1 LRNIDEKKHKGMLRI
16 QNVTKAFGALMAV
29 HDVSLEIG
37 DAGITGLV
45 GPNGSGKST
54 LFHLITGFY
63 RLDQG
68 AIFFGRHSIGRLPP
82 HKISRLGL
90 IRSFQHTRPLQFMT
104 VLDNL
109 IAAAPGQ
116 AGERIW
122 PLFLKPA
129 RVRREENDLR
139 ERARD
144 ILRSLD
150 LLPLADELAGSL
162 SYGQQKLMELA
173 RILMAGPRLILLD
186 EPTAG
191 INPTLIR
198 RLVDLLHRL
207 CAQGIQIFLIEHNM
221 PLVAELCQ
229 HLFVMD
235 SGELI
240 FSGTPRQAR
249 EEPRV
254 IEAYLGR
261 ESHAA

>member
-1 LRNIDEKKHKGMLRI
+1 MLRI
-16 QNVTKAFGALMAV
+16 QNVTKSFGALTAV
-29 HDVSLEIG
+29 QGVSLETG
-37 DAGITGLV
+37 DTAITGLV

-54 LFHLITGFY
+54 LFHLVTGFY

-68 AIFFGRHSIGRLPP
+68 EIFFGRHSIGRLSP
-82 HKISRLGL
+82 HEISRRGL
-90 IRSFQHTRPLQFMT
+90 IRSFQHTRPLPFMT

-109 IAAAPGQ
+109 IAAAPAQ
-116 AGERIW
+116 TGERIW
-122 PLFLKPA
+122 PLFFIPA

-139 ERARD
+139 EKARG
-144 ILRSLD
+144 ILGLLD
-150 LLPLADELAGSL
+150 LLPLANELAGRL
-162 SYGQQKLMELA
+162 SYGQQKLMDLG

-198 RLVDLLHRL
+198 RLVEVLHRL
-207 CAQGIQIFLIEHNM
+207 CEQGIQIFLIEHNM
-221 PLVAELCQ
+221 PLVSELCR
-229 HLFVMD
+229 HVFVMD

-240 FSGTPRQAR
+240 FSGTPKQAR

-261 ESHAA
+261 ENHAA

>member
-1 LRNIDEKKHKGMLRI
+1 
-16 QNVTKAFGALMAV
+16 
-29 HDVSLEIG
+29 LEIG
-37 DAGITGLV
+37 ETAITGLV

-54 LFHLITGFY
+54 LFHLVTGFY

-68 AIFFGRHSIGRLPP
+68 EIFFGRHSIGRLSP
-82 HKISRLGL
+82 HEISRRGL
-90 IRSFQHTRPLQFMT
+90 IRSFQHTRPLPFMT

-109 IAAAPGQ
+109 IAAAPAQ
-116 AGERIW
+116 TGERIW
-122 PLFLKPA
+122 PLFFVPA

-139 ERARD
+139 EKARG
-144 ILRSLD
+144 ILGLLD
-150 LLPLADELAGSL
+150 LLPLADELAGRL
-162 SYGQQKLMELA
+162 SYGQQKLMDLG

-198 RLVDLLHRL
+198 RLVDVIHRL
-207 CAQGIQIFLIEHNM
+207 CEQGIQIFLIEHNM
-221 PLVAELCQ
+221 PLVSELCR
-229 HLFVMD
+229 HVFVMD

-240 FSGTPRQAR
+240 FSGTPKQAR

-261 ESHAA
+261 ENHAA

>member
-1 LRNIDEKKHKGMLRI
+1 MLRI

-63 RLDQG
+63 RLDHG

-116 AGERIW
+116 AGELIW

-144 ILRSLD
+144 ILKLLD

-162 SYGQQKLMELA
+162 SYGQQKLMELG

-198 RLVDLLHRL
+198 RLVDVLHRL

-261 ESHAA
+261 ENHAA

>member
-1 LRNIDEKKHKGMLRI
+1 
-16 QNVTKAFGALMAV
+16 
-29 HDVSLEIG
+29 
-37 DAGITGLV
+37 
-45 GPNGSGKST
+45 
-54 LFHLITGFY
+54 
-63 RLDQG
+63 
-68 AIFFGRHSIGRLPP
+68 
-82 HKISRLGL
+82 
-90 IRSFQHTRPLQFMT
+90 MT

-116 AGERIW
+116 TGERIW

-139 ERARD
+139 EKARG
-144 ILRSLD
+144 ILRLLD
-150 LLPLADELAGSL
+150 LLPLADELAGRL
-162 SYGQQKLMELA
+162 SYGQQKLMELG

-198 RLVDLLHRL
+198 RLVDVIHRL
-207 CAQGIQIFLIEHNM
+207 CEQGIQIFLIEHNM
-221 PLVAELCQ
+221 PLVAKLCQ
-229 HLFVMD
+229 HVFVMD

-240 FSGTPRQAR
+240 FSGTPKQAR

-261 ESHAA
+261 ENHAA

>member
-1 LRNIDEKKHKGMLRI
+1 MLRI
-16 QNVTKAFGALMAV
+16 QNATKAFGALMAV
-29 HDVSLEIG
+29 QDVSLEIG
-37 DAGITGLV
+37 DTGITGLI

-63 RLDQG
+63 RLDRG
-68 AIFFGRHSIGRLPP
+68 AIYFGRHSIGRLPP

-129 RVRREENDLR
+129 RVRREESDLR
-139 ERARD
+139 QRARD
-144 ILRSLD
+144 ILKSVD

-162 SYGQQKLMELA
+162 SYGQQKLMDLA

-198 RLVDLLHRL
+198 RLVEVLHRL
-207 CAQGIQIFLIEHNM
+207 CVQGIQIFLIEHNM

-229 HLFVMD
+229 QLFVMD

-261 ESHAA
+261 ENHAA

>member
-1 LRNIDEKKHKGMLRI
+1 
-16 QNVTKAFGALMAV
+16 
-29 HDVSLEIG
+29 LEIG
-37 DAGITGLV
+37 ETAITGLV

-54 LFHLITGFY
+54 LFHLVTGFY

-68 AIFFGRHSIGRLPP
+68 EIFFGRHSIGRLSP
-82 HKISRLGL
+82 HEISRRGL
-90 IRSFQHTRPLQFMT
+90 IRSFQHTRPLPFMT

-109 IAAAPGQ
+109 IAAAPAQ
-116 AGERIW
+116 TGERIW
-122 PLFLKPA
+122 PLFFIPA

-139 ERARD
+139 EKARG
-144 ILRSLD
+144 ILGLLD
-150 LLPLADELAGSL
+150 LLPLADELAGRL
-162 SYGQQKLMELA
+162 SYGQQKLMDLG

-198 RLVDLLHRL
+198 RLVEVLHRL
-207 CAQGIQIFLIEHNM
+207 CEQGIQIFLIEHNM
-221 PLVAELCQ
+221 PLVSELCR
-229 HLFVMD
+229 HVFVMD

-240 FSGTPRQAR
+240 FSGTPKQAR

-261 ESHAA
+261 ENHAA

>member
-1 LRNIDEKKHKGMLRI
+1 MLRI

-29 HDVSLEIG
+29 QGVSLEIG
-37 DAGITGLV
+37 DTGVTGLV

-68 AIFFGRHSIGRLPP
+68 DIFFGRNSIGRLPP
-82 HKISRLGL
+82 HVISRLGL
-90 IRSFQHTRPLQFMT
+90 IRSFQHTRPLPFMT

-116 AGERIW
+116 TGERIW
-122 PLFLKPA
+122 PLFFKPA
-129 RVRREENDLR
+129 TVRQEENDLR
-139 ERARD
+139 EKARG
-144 ILRSLD
+144 ILRLLD
-150 LLPLADELAGSL
+150 LLPLADELAGRL
-162 SYGQQKLMELA
+162 SYGQQKLMELG

-198 RLVDLLHRL
+198 RLVDVIHRL
-207 CAQGIQIFLIEHNM
+207 CEQGIQIFLIEHNM
-221 PLVAELCQ
+221 PLVAKLCQ
-229 HLFVMD
+229 QVFVMD

-240 FSGTPRQAR
+240 FSGTPKQAR

-261 ESHAA
+261 ENHAA

>member
-1 LRNIDEKKHKGMLRI
+1 MLRI
-16 QNVTKAFGALMAV
+16 QNVTKSFGALTAV
-29 HDVSLEIG
+29 QGVSLEIG
-37 DAGITGLV
+37 ETAITGLV

-54 LFHLITGFY
+54 LFHLVTGFY

-68 AIFFGRHSIGRLPP
+68 EIFFGRHSIGRLSP
-82 HKISRLGL
+82 HEISRRGL
-90 IRSFQHTRPLQFMT
+90 IRSFQHTRPLPFMT

-109 IAAAPGQ
+109 IAAAPAQ
-116 AGERIW
+116 TGERIW
-122 PLFLKPA
+122 PLFFIPA

-139 ERARD
+139 EKARG
-144 ILRSLD
+144 ILGLLD
-150 LLPLADELAGSL
+150 LLPLADELAGRL
-162 SYGQQKLMELA
+162 SYGQQKLMDLG

-198 RLVDLLHRL
+198 RLVDVIHRL
-207 CAQGIQIFLIEHNM
+207 CEQGIQIFLIEHNM
-221 PLVAELCQ
+221 PLVAKLCRQ
-229 HLFVMD
+229 VFVMD

-240 FSGTPRQAR
+240 FSGTPKQAR

-261 ESHAA
+261 ENHAA

>member
-1 LRNIDEKKHKGMLRI
+1 MLRI

-29 HDVSLEIG
+29 HGVSLEIG
-37 DAGITGLV
+37 DTGVTGLV

-82 HKISRLGL
+82 HAISRLGL
-90 IRSFQHTRPLQFMT
+90 IRSFQHTRPLPFMT

-116 AGERIW
+116 TGELIW

-129 RVRREENDLR
+129 MVRREENDLR
-139 ERARD
+139 EKARG
-144 ILRSLD
+144 ILRLLD
-150 LLPLADELAGSL
+150 LLPLADELAGRL
-162 SYGQQKLMELA
+162 SYGQQKLMELG

-191 INPTLIR
+191 INPTLIQ
-198 RLVDLLHRL
+198 RLVEVLHQL
-207 CAQGIQIFLIEHNM
+207 CEQGIQIFIIEHNM
-221 PLVAELCQ
+221 PLVAKLCQ
-229 HLFVMD
+229 HVFVMD

-240 FSGTPRQAR
+240 FSGTPKQAR

-261 ESHAA
+261 ENHAA

>member
-1 LRNIDEKKHKGMLRI
+1 MLRI

-63 RLDQG
+63 RLDHG

-144 ILRSLD
+144 ILKSLD

-173 RILMAGPRLILLD
+173 RILMAGSRLILLTS
-186 EPTAG
+186 PRG
-191 INPTLIR
+191 NKSYFNPTVGGRPSSALR
-198 RLVDLLHRL
+198 TGHSNLSHR
-207 CAQGIQIFLIEHNM
+207 AQ
-221 PLVAELCQ
+221 
-229 HLFVMD
+229 
-235 SGELI
+235 
-240 FSGTPRQAR
+240 
-249 EEPRV
+249 
-254 IEAYLGR
+254 
-261 ESHAA
+261 HAAGSRALPAFIRHGFGRAYFLGNTETSPGRTSGHRSLSGAGKPCCLRWSG

>member
-1 LRNIDEKKHKGMLRI
+1 MLRI
-16 QNVTKAFGALMAV
+16 QNVTKSFGALTAV
-29 HDVSLEIG
+29 QGVSLEIG
-37 DAGITGLV
+37 ETAITGLV

-54 LFHLITGFY
+54 LFHLVTGFY

-68 AIFFGRHSIGRLPP
+68 EIFFGRHSIGRLSP
-82 HKISRLGL
+82 HEISRRGL
-90 IRSFQHTRPLQFMT
+90 IRSFQHTRPLPFMT

-109 IAAAPGQ
+109 IAAAPAQ
-116 AGERIW
+116 TGERIW
-122 PLFLKPA
+122 PLFFIPA

-139 ERARD
+139 EKARG
-144 ILRSLD
+144 ILGLLD
-150 LLPLADELAGSL
+150 LLPVADELAGRL
-162 SYGQQKLMELA
+162 SYGQQKLMDLG

-198 RLVDLLHRL
+198 RLVEVLHRL
-207 CAQGIQIFLIEHNM
+207 CEQGIQIFLIEHNM
-221 PLVAELCQ
+221 PLVSELCR
-229 HLFVMD
+229 HVFVMD

-240 FSGTPRQAR
+240 FSGTPKQAR

-261 ESHAA
+261 ENHAA

>member
-1 LRNIDEKKHKGMLRI
+1 MLRI
-16 QNVTKAFGALMAV
+16 QNVTKAFGAIMAV

-109 IAAAPGQ
+109 IAAAPAQ

-139 ERARD
+139 ERARG

-198 RLVDLLHRL
+198 RLVDVLHRL

-261 ESHAA
+261 ENHAA

>member
-1 LRNIDEKKHKGMLRI
+1 MLRI
-16 QNVTKAFGALMAV
+16 QNVTKSFGALTAV
-29 HDVSLEIG
+29 QGVSLEIG
-37 DAGITGLV
+37 ETAITGLV

-54 LFHLITGFY
+54 LFHLVTGFY

-68 AIFFGRHSIGRLPP
+68 EIFFGRHSIGRLSP
-82 HKISRLGL
+82 HEISRRGL
-90 IRSFQHTRPLQFMT
+90 IRSFQHTRPLPFMT

-109 IAAAPGQ
+109 IAAAPAQ
-116 AGERIW
+116 TGERIW
-122 PLFLKPA
+122 PLFFVPA

-139 ERARD
+139 EKARG
-144 ILRSLD
+144 ILGLLD
-150 LLPLADELAGSL
+150 LLPLADELAGRL
-162 SYGQQKLMELA
+162 SYGQQKLMDLG

-198 RLVDLLHRL
+198 RLVDVIHRL
-207 CAQGIQIFLIEHNM
+207 CEQGIQIFLIEHNM
-221 PLVAELCQ
+221 PLVSELCR
-229 HLFVMD
+229 HVFVMD

-240 FSGTPRQAR
+240 FSGTPKQAR

-261 ESHAA
+261 ENHAA